1 MTVEATRDLRAPLV
15 EPAANLSSDQ
25 LARYSRHLTL
35 PGVGPEGQRR
45 ISNAKVL
52 VIGAGGLGSPV
63 ASYLIAAGV
72 GLLAVMDDDTV
83 ELSNLQ
89 RQIMHRQQDIGAR
102 KVDSV
107 SRMAAQMND
116 LVRVI
121 TLEQRL
127 STLNAVELFSEYDL
141 VIDGSDNFAT
151 RYLSNDAAEITGTPL
166 VWGTLF
172 QFSGQASVFDPRT
185 GPMLRDLFPEI
196 PDADSVPSCAEG
208 GVFGSLCG
216 VMGSLLATEALK
228 LITGVGQT
236 LSGRL
241 WLYDALDA
249 AVRTLAFER
258 DPQRQ
263 PVTALGQYEPALC
276 AAGPVIE
283 QINARELEELRTD
296 GQTLVID
303 VREGW
308 ERDLAF
314 IPGSVHIP
322 LDQVLEQRWEAVDLA
337 GARKI
342 VLACKSGV
350 RSQRAAAALA
360 VDAPAAQLLN
370 LAGGTVGWYAQILGE
385 ELTY

>member
-1 MTVEATRDLRAPLV
+1 MTAEATRDLRAPLV
-15 EPAANLSSDQ
+15 EPAADLSSEQ

-35 PGVGPEGQRR
+35 PGIGPEGQRR

-322 LDQVLEQRWEAVDLA
+322 LEQVLEQRWEAVDLA

>member
-1 MTVEATRDLRAPLV
+1 MTAEATRDLRAPLV
-15 EPAANLSSDQ
+15 EPAADLSSEQ

-35 PGVGPEGQRR
+35 PGIGPEGQRR

-72 GLLAVMDDDTV
+72 GTLAVMDDDTV

-89 RQIMHRQQDIGAR
+89 RQIMHRQQDIGSR
-102 KVDSV
+102 KIDSV

-283 QINARELEELRTD
+283 QISARELEELCTD

-308 ERDLAF
+308 ERELAF

-322 LDQVLEQRWEAVDLA
+322 LDQVLEQRWEAIDLA

-360 VDAPAAQLLN
+360 PEAPAAQLMN

>member
-121 TLEQRL
+121 TIEQRL

-283 QINARELEELRTD
+283 QISARELEELCTD

>member
-1 MTVEATRDLRAPLV
+1 MTAEATRDLRAPLV
-15 EPAANLSSDQ
+15 EPAADLSSEQ

-35 PGVGPEGQRR
+35 PGIGPEGQRR

-72 GLLAVMDDDTV
+72 GTLAVMDDDTV

-89 RQIMHRQQDIGAR
+89 RQIMHRQQDIGSR
-102 KVDSV
+102 KIDSV

-283 QINARELEELRTD
+283 QISARELEELRTD

-308 ERDLAF
+308 ERELAF

-322 LDQVLEQRWEAVDLA
+322 LDQVLEQRWEAIDLA

-360 VDAPAAQLLN
+360 PEAPAAQLLN